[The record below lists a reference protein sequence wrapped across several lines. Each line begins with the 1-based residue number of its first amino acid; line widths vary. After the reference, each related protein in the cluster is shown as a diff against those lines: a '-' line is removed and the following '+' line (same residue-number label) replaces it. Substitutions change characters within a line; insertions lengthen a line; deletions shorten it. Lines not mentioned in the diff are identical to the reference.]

1 MKQYLTIIP
10 FVFLVGCVSVPV
22 ERHWPKAPE
31 ALQTPAP
38 ALKEV
43 PAGASASEVF
53 DVVIENYGTY
63 YDIANKLAGWQQ
75 WYVDQ
80 QKIFESVQ

>member
-10 FVFLVGCVSVPV
+10 LAFLVGCVSVPV
-22 ERHWPKAPE
+22 ERHWPKVPE

-38 ALKEV
+38 ELKTT
-43 PAGASASEVF
+43 ASNASASEVF
-53 DVVIENYGTY
+53 DVVVENYGTY
-63 YDIANKLAGWQQ
+63 YDIAGKLAGWQK

-80 QKIFESVQ
+80 QKIFESVE